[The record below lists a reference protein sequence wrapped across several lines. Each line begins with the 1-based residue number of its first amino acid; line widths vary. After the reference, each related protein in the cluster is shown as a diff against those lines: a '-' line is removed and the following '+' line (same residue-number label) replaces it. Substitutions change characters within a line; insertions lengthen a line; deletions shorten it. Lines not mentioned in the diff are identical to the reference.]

1 MSREDSSKVIKDT
14 VIKQKEIIFDVDVP
28 YA

>member
-14 VIKQKEIIFDVDVP
+14 VIKQKEIIFDVDAP